1 MFKLEENGTSV
12 RTEPRSDA
20 EMSTPVCASERSY
33 SSRSAGASTAT
44 PNQIAEYVDW
54 AKVPAARTAQR

>member
-1 MFKLEENGTSV
+1 MQDARLRRARG
-12 RTEPRSDA
+12 RS
-20 EMSTPVCASERSY
+20 

-54 AKVPAARTAQR
+54 ANVPAARTAQRYGGGRYSPNGFVGRVPV

>member
-1 MFKLEENGTSV
+1 M
-12 RTEPRSDA
+12 R
-20 EMSTPVCASERSY
+20 TPVCASERSY

-54 AKVPAARTAQR
+54 ANVPAARTAQR